1 MTTEPF
7 VNPDPKLVKTLFERF
22 EQDKP
27 DPRTELNFINPFT
40 LVVAVALSAQTT
52 DVAVNKATKPLFAI
66 ASNPR
71 DMAALGVERLTP
83 MLSSLNLYRGK
94 AQNVIRMSEI
104 LLEKFGGEV
113 PLNREDL
120 VSLPGVGNKT
130 ASVVLNELDVEP
142 AIAVDTHVFRVAHRL
157 GLVRASTP
165 DKVEK
170 QLMALIPKHWL
181 TRAHHWL
188 ILHGRYVCVARKPK
202 CSICIVRNL
211 CPKIGVEQSA

>member
-188 ILHGRYVCVARKPK
+188 ILHGRYVCVARRPK
-202 CSICIVRNL
+202 CSICIVRDL